1 MDNDEDEDND
11 MEKNIYK
18 NIKVAAPGSSEETI
32 ASLKIMQQM
41 QKSHTAL
48 AKKKIAEMEQEKKLT
63 DERVKQ
69 LVRRLVEKDSKL
81 KKQEETISY
90 LKSELDYVRKDNY
103 IGRLGQV
110 ILKTLQPLLK
120 MGNRQSDGEKLGDRY
135 DMIGLDEIT
144 GAIFAAKKSPELKFR
159 SHKSLL
165 RSLKSTRR
173 LCGVGLD

>member
-1 MDNDEDEDND
+1 MRQFARALLMDNDEDESNEQ
-11 MEKNIYK
+11 EKDIHK

-90 LKSELDYVRKDNY
+90 LKGELDYSKQKNEQSISTSLVQSGIQKSPSATSKN
-103 IGRLGQV
+103 GR
-110 ILKTLQPLLK
+110 
-120 MGNRQSDGEKLGDRY
+120 NRQSDGGKTDGDNY

-144 GAIFAAKKSPELKFR
+144 GAIFASKNLAR
-159 SHKSLL
+159 
-165 RSLKSTRR
+165 
-173 LCGVGLD
+173 G